1 MNARY
6 FLAVP
11 GLTMVGIAVGL
22 VSYAVFTAP
31 TPQRTLLGLRGL
43 KRKQA
48 AERSLIWRALAP
60 LVEWL
65 AQRVAPFLS
74 NAVRSRL
81 DRRLTLAGDVWGL
94 NPEELVSL
102 AFLLVSGG
110 ALLGATY
117 AKVTGGSVGLA
128 YLAGLA
134 GAALPMARFISLEQ
148 ERAKEIQHELP
159 LAIDLISLALSAGL
173 DFTAALRQVLDNST
187 TSTPTPLTEEIAL
200 MLHELKIGKTRRQSL
215 EQFKAR
221 APYDCVVEFVNAVV
235 QADEQGHPLAQVLTV
250 QAESSRER
258 RSVRAEEAAAKASV
272 KLIVPLLLVF
282 VAVCLLMFAPMVM
295 ELSSIFG
302 AAE

>member
-6 FLAVP
+6 LLAVP
-11 GLTMVGIAVGL
+11 GLTLAGIAIGL
-22 VSYAVFTAP
+22 VSYAVLTAH
-31 TPQRTLLGLRGL
+31 TPKRTLLGLRGL

-48 AERSLIWRALAP
+48 AERSLVWRVLAP

-74 NAVRSRL
+74 HTVRQRL

-102 AFLLVSGG
+102 ACLMVGAG
-110 ALLGATY
+110 ALLGAAY
-117 AKVTGGSVGLA
+117 AKATGGNVGLA

-134 GAALPMARFISLEQ
+134 GAALPLARFISLEQ
-148 ERAKEIQHELP
+148 ERAKDIQHELP
-159 LAIDLISLALSAGL
+159 LVIDLISLALSAGL

-187 TSTPTPLTEEIAL
+187 ASSPTPLTEEIAL

-235 QADEQGHPLAQVLTV
+235 QADEQGHPLARVLSV
-250 QAESSRER
+250 QADTSRQR

-272 KLIVPLLLVF
+272 KLIAPLLLVF
-282 VAVCLLMFAPMVM
+282 LAICLLMFAPMVM
-295 ELSSIFG
+295 ELSSMFG
-302 AAE
+302 GAQ